1 MKKDLHPKDY
11 RLVVYKD
18 SNSGDMWLTK
28 STAPAKENI
37 KYTDGNEYPLVL
49 VHVSSK
55 SHPFFTGEEK
65 VLDIEGRVDKFKK
78 RQEAADKAN
87 KARAEKAASKAPS
100 EKREKPAPQKI

>member
-37 KYTDGNEYPLVL
+37 KYTDGNEYPLIKL
-49 VHVSSK
+49 DISSQ
-55 SHPFFTGEEK
+55 SHPLFTGIIQF
-65 VLDIEGRVDKFKK
+65 VDTAGRIDKFNSRYGNNMKK
-78 RQEAADKAN
+78 
-87 KARAEKAASKAPS
+87 
-100 EKREKPAPQKI
+100 

>member
-28 STAPAKENI
+28 STAPSKENI
-37 KYTDGNEYPLVL
+37 KYTDGNEYPLIV

-78 RQEAADKAN
+78 RQEAAQKAQES
-87 KARAEKAASKAPS
+87 RTVKAP
-100 EKREKPAPQKI
+100 REKKTKETKKL